1 MEVTEIRMSRFS
13 LGATWIKSDGIRGT
27 EHVRCLAD
35 EAREAR
41 LSQLWEV
48 GRMLGMEL
56 AGRQEAYRETR
67 GVEVLKGLDW
77 GQVTG

>member
-1 MEVTEIRMSRFS
+1 MEVAEIRMSRFS
-13 LGATWIKSDGIRGT
+13 LGATRIKSDDIRGT

-56 AGRQEAYRETR
+56 AGRQEA
-67 GVEVLKGLDW
+67 
-77 GQVTG
+77 